1 MLQSRRPRRHVK
13 IEEEDALMKMLIDE
27 RLFILNFCLL
37 AGSYCKTQS
46 CRCLVQKNVALARW
60 PSSFSL
66 PSSSSSSSS
75 SFWLLRLSCFHLFL
89 SCVCVSVDDVVLNV

>member
-1 MLQSRRPRRHVK
+1 MK
-13 IEEEDALMKMLIDE
+13 IEEEDALMKVLIDE
-27 RLFILNFCLL
+27 RLFMFDLFLL
-37 AGSYCKTQS
+37 ASSCCKTQS
-46 CRCLVQKNVALARW
+46 CRCLVQTNVALARW